1 MLALTA
7 MHREFFYYEL
17 QQISETLNDKYYHNM
32 PNYCPHSIIMQK
44 LPRYVWYIILDCFV
58 PLCKGNRPPNYII

>member
-1 MLALTA
+1 
-7 MHREFFYYEL
+7 
-17 QQISETLNDKYYHNM
+17 M